1 MKCIIVDDEPIA
13 RKGMKRLIDSHPN
26 LHLEAALDSG
36 EGAVQWLSAHD
47 VDLVFLDIEMPGM
60 SGLELASVLPAKSM
74 VIFTT
79 AYPDYAIDSYDV
91 DAIGYLVKPISKER
105 FDRAVNR
112 AIAHRELIDSAAKTD
127 EASDGHDFIIV
138 KSGRKYVR
146 IKLHDVLYLEG
157 LKDYVIIR
165 LTERRIVTRMLVKQM
180 EDLLPK
186 NMFLRV
192 SRSYIVNKERIDAFD
207 SNDITVGATE
217 IPIGATYRDSV
228 MAALLKK

>member
-36 EGAVQWLSAHD
+36 EGAVQWLSVHD

-127 EASDGHDFIIV
+127 EASGGHDFIIV
-138 KSGRKYVR
+138 KSERKYVR
-146 IKLHDVLYLEG
+146 IMLHDVLYLEG

-180 EDLLPK
+180 EALLPK